1 MAAIAGF
8 ACQIHDLRFSFASR
22 AVKAFIERQTRGK
35 YAEIPDPLRIH
46 CCNCD
51 NAVPQTVTEKP
62 SRNLANDVRPREV
75 WGWMMFDFAN
85 SGYTTVVITAV
96 FNAYFVSVVAEKQ
109 VWATFAWTLALS
121 ISYALIVVTA
131 PLIGAYADAHAAK
144 KRLLAFTT
152 IGCVAATAALALVG
166 PGDLALG
173 IALLVVSNFFYGSG
187 ENLIAAFL
195 PELAKGSALG
205 KVSGWGWA
213 LGYVGGLV
221 SLGASLTYV
230 TWAQGQGQTGAQFV
244 PVSML
249 ITALLFAISALPTF
263 LFLKERAVPQKLPG
277 GAYAGAFARTWET
290 LRDAGRYRDLMRFLL
305 CILFYQGGV
314 QAVITL
320 AAIYAEQ
327 AMHFTTQQTIMLI
340 LVVNVTASIGALVFG
355 QLQDRLG
362 HVRTLA
368 ITLAGWCVMVL
379 LAWLADGPSMFWVA
393 ANLAGI
399 CLGASQSAGR
409 ALVAYMSPADRR
421 AEFFGLWGLA
431 VKLSSI
437 LGPITYG
444 LVSWMSGGDHRLAI
458 LITGSYF
465 VIGLVVLAG
474 IDADRGH
481 RAAAIDEVAGT
492 S

>member
-35 YAEIPDPLRIH
+35 YAEIPDPLRIR

-221 SLGASLTYV
+221 SLGASLAYV

-340 LVVNVTASIGALVFG
+340 LVVNVTASIGALAFG

-368 ITLAGWCVMVL
+368 ITLVGWCVMVL

>member
-1 MAAIAGF
+1 
-8 ACQIHDLRFSFASR
+8 
-22 AVKAFIERQTRGK
+22 V
-35 YAEIPDPLRIH
+35 
-46 CCNCD
+46 
-51 NAVPQTVTEKP
+51 
-62 SRNLANDVRPREV
+62 
-75 WGWMMFDFAN
+75 
-85 SGYTTVVITAV
+85 
-96 FNAYFVSVVAEKQ
+96 
-109 VWATFAWTLALS
+109 
-121 ISYALIVVTA
+121 
-131 PLIGAYADAHAAK
+131 
-144 KRLLAFTT
+144 
-152 IGCVAATAALALVG
+152 
-166 PGDLALG
+166 
-173 IALLVVSNFFYGSG
+173 LLVVSNFFFGTG

-195 PELAKGSALG
+195 PELAKGNALG

-213 LGYVGGLV
+213 LGYIGGLV
-221 SLGASLTYV
+221 SLAASLAYV
-230 TWAQGQGQTGAQFV
+230 TWAQAQGQTGAQFV

-249 ITALLFAISALPTF
+249 ITALLFAVSALPTF
-263 LFLKERAVPQKLPG
+263 LFLRERAAPQKLPDG
-277 GAYAGAFARTWET
+277 DYAGAFARTWET

-327 AMHFTTQQTIMLI
+327 AMHFTTQQTIVLI
-340 LVVNVTASIGALVFG
+340 LVVNVTASIGAFAFG
-355 QLQDRLG
+355 QLQDKLG

-379 LAWLADGPSMFWVA
+379 MAWLADGPAMFWAA

-409 ALVAYMSPADRR
+409 ALVGYMSPPDRL

-431 VKLSSI
+431 AKLSSI
-437 LGPITYG
+437 LGPVTYG
-444 LVSWMSGGDHRLAI
+444 LVSWLSGGDHRLAI

-465 VIGLVVLAG
+465 VVGLGLLAG

-481 RAAAIDEVAGT
+481 RAASGDK

>member
-1 MAAIAGF
+1 MT
-8 ACQIHDLRFSFASR
+8 QTSSR
-22 AVKAFIERQTRGK
+22 TLV
-35 YAEIPDPLRIH
+35 D
-46 CCNCD
+46 
-51 NAVPQTVTEKP
+51 
-62 SRNLANDVRPREV
+62 DVRPREV

-96 FNAYFVSVVAEKQ
+96 FNAYFVSVVAGKE
-109 VWATFAWTLALS
+109 VWATFAWTFALS
-121 ISYALIVVTA
+121 ISYALIVLTA

-144 KRLLAFTT
+144 KRLLAITT
-152 IGCVAATAALALVG
+152 IGCIAATAALGLVG

-173 IALLVVSNFFYGSG
+173 IVLLVVSNFFYGSG

-195 PELAKGSALG
+195 PELARGNALG
-205 KVSGWGWA
+205 RVSGWGWA
-213 LGYVGGLV
+213 LGYIGGLV
-221 SLGASLTYV
+221 SLGASLAYV
-230 TWAQGQGQTGAQFV
+230 TWAQAQGQSGAQFV
-244 PVSML
+244 PVTML
-249 ITALLFAISALPTF
+249 ITALLFAVSALPTF
-263 LFLKERAVPQKLPG
+263 LYLKERAQPQRLPD

-290 LRDAGRYRDLMRFLL
+290 VRDARRYRDLMQFLV

-314 QAVITL
+314 QAVISL

-340 LVVNVTASIGALVFG
+340 LVVNITASIGAFAFG

-368 ITLAGWCVMVL
+368 ITLVGWCVMVL
-379 LAWLADGPSMFWVA
+379 MAWIAEGPAMFWAA

-409 ALVAYMSPADRR
+409 ALVGYMSPPDRL

-444 LVSWMSGGDHRLAI
+444 LVSWLSGGDHRLAI

-465 VIGLVVLAG
+465 VIGLALLAG
-474 IDADRGH
+474 IDVQRGH
-481 RAAAIDEVAGT
+481 RAARTG
-492 S
+492 

>member
-1 MAAIAGF
+1 
-8 ACQIHDLRFSFASR
+8 
-22 AVKAFIERQTRGK
+22 
-35 YAEIPDPLRIH
+35 
-46 CCNCD
+46 
-51 NAVPQTVTEKP
+51 
-62 SRNLANDVRPREV
+62 
-75 WGWMMFDFAN
+75 MFDFAN

-96 FNAYFVSVVAEKQ
+96 FNAYFVGVVAGKE
-109 VWATFAWTLALS
+109 VWATFAWTFALS

-131 PLIGAYADAHAAK
+131 PIVGAYADAHAAK
-144 KRLLAFTT
+144 KRLLAITT
-152 IGCVAATAALALVG
+152 AGCVVATAALALVG

-195 PELAKGSALG
+195 PELARGNALG

-213 LGYVGGLV
+213 LGYIGGLV
-221 SLGASLTYV
+221 SLGACLAYV
-230 TWAQGQGQTGAQFV
+230 TWAQARGQSSAQFV
-244 PVSML
+244 PVTML
-249 ITALLFAISALPTF
+249 ITALLFAVSSLPTF
-263 LFLKERAVPQKLPG
+263 LFLRERALPQKLPG
-277 GAYAGAFARTWET
+277 GAYVGAFTRTWET
-290 LRDAGRYRDLMRFLL
+290 LRDAGRYRDLMRFLV

-327 AMHFTTQQTIMLI
+327 AMKFTTQQTIMLI
-340 LVVNVTASIGALVFG
+340 LVVNVTASIGALAFG
-355 QLQDRLG
+355 QLQDKLG

-379 LAWLADGPSMFWVA
+379 LAWLADGQAIFWVA

-409 ALVAYMSPADRR
+409 ALVGYMSPPDRR

-444 LVSWMSGGDHRLAI
+444 LVSWVSGGDHRLAI

-465 VIGLVVLAG
+465 LVGLALLAG
-474 IDADRGH
+474 IDAERGH
-481 RAAAIDEVAGT
+481 RAAATSKAAGT
-492 S
+492 P

>member
-1 MAAIAGF
+1 M
-8 ACQIHDLRFSFASR
+8 
-22 AVKAFIERQTRGK
+22 
-35 YAEIPDPLRIH
+35 
-46 CCNCD
+46 
-51 NAVPQTVTEKP
+51 TEKP
-62 SRNLANDVRPREV
+62 SRNLVDDVRPREV

-96 FNAYFVSVVAEKQ
+96 FNAYFVAVVAGKE
-109 VWATFAWTLALS
+109 VWATFAWTFALS
-121 ISYALIVVTA
+121 ISYALIVITA

-144 KRLLAFTT
+144 KRLLAVTT
-152 IGCVAATAALALVG
+152 IGCIAATAALALVG

-173 IALLVVSNFFYGSG
+173 IVLLVISNFFFGTG

-195 PELAKGSALG
+195 PELAKGNALG
-205 KVSGWGWA
+205 RVSGWGWG
-213 LGYVGGLV
+213 LGYIGGLI
-221 SLGASLTYV
+221 SLGASLAYV
-230 TWAQGQGQTGAQFV
+230 TWAQARGQTSAQFV
-244 PVSML
+244 PVTML
-249 ITALLFAISALPTF
+249 ITALLFAVSALPTF
-263 LFLKERAVPQKLPG
+263 LYLRERAVPQRLPG
-277 GAYAGAFARTWET
+277 GAYANAFTRTWET
-290 LRDAGRYRDLMRFLL
+290 LRDAGRYRDLMRFLV

-314 QAVITL
+314 QAVISL

-340 LVVNVTASIGALVFG
+340 LVVNVTASIGALAFG
-355 QLQDRLG
+355 HIQDKLG

-379 LAWLADGPSMFWVA
+379 LAWRAEGPAMFWIA

-409 ALVAYMSPADRR
+409 ALVGYMTPPDRR

-444 LVSWMSGGDHRLAI
+444 LVSWISGGDHRLAI
-458 LITGSYF
+458 LITGGYF
-465 VIGLVVLAG
+465 VIGLALLAG
-474 IDADRGH
+474 IDARRGH
-481 RAAAIDEVAGT
+481 LAALSDK